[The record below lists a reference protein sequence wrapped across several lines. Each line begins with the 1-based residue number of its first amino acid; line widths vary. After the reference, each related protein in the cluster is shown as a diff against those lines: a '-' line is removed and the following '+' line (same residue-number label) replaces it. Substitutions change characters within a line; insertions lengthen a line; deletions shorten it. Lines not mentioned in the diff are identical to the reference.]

1 MLNAKSPLS
10 NNTVSESASIG
21 EVITLLESIED
32 ISIEF
37 DPALWRIIVEKV
49 LVEKDD
55 SVRFILVGG
64 EEYQTTFGAPVPD
77 NTITLTKKGVKEYL
91 DLNGKGSEVSGWERI
106 NDNQYRLTVTIHEL
120 LGEKPLD
127 DPIEQQI
134 FYTLADGFLYEEF
147 SPVELGALGS
157 DNENYNINVYTR
169 AK

>member
-1 MLNAKSPLS
+1 MRYQALAAVLILSFILMFTSACKSS
-10 NNTVSESASIG
+10 TAD
-21 EVITLLESIED
+21 ESIFGTWQMYGAIESTDLSDYENISKGD
-32 ISIEF
+32 IIT
-37 DPALWRIIVEKV
+37 
-49 LVEKDD
+49 
-55 SVRFILVGG
+55 G

-91 DLNGKGSEVSGWERI
+91 DLNGKGSEVSGWERT